1 MGPVGVNHYVDVAE
15 VTAVSVGSH
24 LLHAFLD
31 ALHQHK
37 RVHGVETCA
46 DQRMMQLL
54 DKPDDLVGEQ
64 ITMVLKGN
72 LHAIVLD
79 ERNILL
85 ELVDA
90 IGQLDN
96 NVGMHAGAVN
106 GLWTLDIQAELHQLR
121 TDSVTNV
128 Q

>member
-1 MGPVGVNHYVDVAE
+1 MGPVRVNHYVDVAE
-15 VTAVSVGSH
+15 VTTVSLGSH

-64 ITMVLKGN
+64 ITVVLEGD

-79 ERNILL
+79 KRNVVL

-96 NVGMHAGAVN
+96 HVGMM
-106 GLWTLDIQAELHQLR
+106 QEP
-121 TDSVTNV
+121 
-128 Q
+128 